1 MVPSLGF
8 VSEWKR
14 SDRGGGLVA
23 GVGLMS
29 IVMGVSTVAAAMW
42 RSLWLFARR
51 RVSVRAAVIAGCA
64 TIAVVVVTVVSVAPD
79 PAADFARRYIFP
91 ISLMRGWLPASVQAF
106 TAVLLVCAVGCRTR
120 RRRLGWLPVT
130 LVVGVVLA
138 VGARWYVESA
148 GIAGD
153 PAPTNMWIW
162 VGLTGVAVG
171 VVGVGWR
178 GARWWRRGLS
188 VLAVPLCLLSCA
200 FAVNRWVGYFPTVS
214 IAWNQLTAGPLPDQT
229 DRATV
234 RAMEHKGAMPVNGVV
249 VSVSI
254 PALASNFHHRDELV
268 YLPPAWFASNPPPRL
283 PAVMMIGAEFNT
295 PTDWLRA
302 GNAVSTTDAFAA
314 THDGSAPVLVFV
326 DSGGAFNIDTECVN
340 GRRGNAADHLT
351 KDVVPFMMSNFG
363 VSPDRANW
371 GVAGFSAGG
380 TCALDLAVMHPELFS
395 AFVDILGDVSP
406 NAGTKAQTIA
416 RLFGGNA
423 DAWAAFDPAT
433 VISRHGPYR
442 DVSGWFT
449 VAGNQD
455 VEVKAMA
462 ALLRVNGIAC
472 AVVAQPGNHDWP
484 FAATAFAAALPWLAG
499 QVGSVGVPH
508 IPLPA
513 AAAAP
518 GLSVQAASA
527 PPLIATPS

>member
-1 MVPSLGF
+1 MAPSLGF
-8 VSEWKR
+8 VRGWRR

-29 IVMGVSTVAAAMW
+29 IVMGVSAVAAARW
-42 RSLWLFARR
+42 RSLWLFVRR

-64 TIAVVVVTVVSVAPD
+64 TIAALVVRVSVAPE
-79 PAADFARRYIFP
+79 PATDFVRRYIFP
-91 ISLMRGWLPASVQAF
+91 ISLMRGWLPASVQVF
-106 TAVLLVCAVGCRTR
+106 TAVLLVCAVGWRTR
-120 RRRLGWLPVT
+120 RWRLGWLPVT
-130 LVVGVVLA
+130 LVAGVVLA
-138 VGARWYVESA
+138 VGARWFVASA
-148 GIAGD
+148 GMAGD
-153 PAPTNMWIW
+153 PAPTSMWIW
-162 VGLTGVAVG
+162 VGLTGVAMG

-178 GARWWRRGLS
+178 GARWWRRALS

-200 FAVNRWVGYFPTVS
+200 LAVNRWVGYFPTVS
-214 IAWNQLTAGPLPDQT
+214 IAWNQLTGGPLPDQT

-234 RAMEHKGAMPVNGVV
+234 RAMELNGAMPVNGVV

-254 PALASNFHHRDELV
+254 PAGASNFHHRDELV

-302 GNAVSTTDAFAA
+302 GNAVSTADAFAA
-314 THDGSAPVLVFV
+314 THGGSAPVLVFV
-326 DSGGAFNIDTECVN
+326 DSGGAFDIDTECVN
-340 GRRGNAADHLT
+340 GHRGNAADHLT

-406 NAGTKAQTIA
+406 NVGTKAQTIA

-423 DAWAAFDPAT
+423 DAFAAFDPAT
-433 VISRHGPYR
+433 VITRHGPYR

-455 VEVKAMA
+455 AAVNTIA

-499 QVGSVGVPH
+499 RVGSVGAPH
-508 IPLPA
+508 IP
-513 AAAAP
+513 
-518 GLSVQAASA
+518 
-527 PPLIATPS
+527 